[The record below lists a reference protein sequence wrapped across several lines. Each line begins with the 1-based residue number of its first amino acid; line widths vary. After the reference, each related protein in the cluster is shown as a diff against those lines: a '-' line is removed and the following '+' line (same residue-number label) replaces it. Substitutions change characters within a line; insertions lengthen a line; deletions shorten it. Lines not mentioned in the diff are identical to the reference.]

1 VLRFM
6 TFVIMV
12 CGGVLAA
19 WAAPSRPTIEVRS
32 SHTVISQTCRV
43 VIPAG
48 TVLDDTE
55 SLGAIQIGAAN
66 IEIEFVKGSVLR
78 GSHAGNGTGPIP
90 RLRHPPQR
98 TRGYHDPWSAHQ
110 RVLLRPVGD
119 EGRWSDA

>member
-1 VLRFM
+1 M
-6 TFVIMV
+6 TCVVIV
-12 CGGVLAA
+12 CGGVLAG
-19 WAAPSRPTIEVRS
+19 WAAPGRPTIEVRS

-78 GSHAGNGTGPIP
+78 GSPPGTEPDQYQGCGIRLNGHVGITI
-90 RLRHPPQR
+90 
-98 TRGYHDPWSAHQ
+98 RGARISGYSGT
-110 RVLLRPVGD
+110 L
-119 EGRWSDA
+119 